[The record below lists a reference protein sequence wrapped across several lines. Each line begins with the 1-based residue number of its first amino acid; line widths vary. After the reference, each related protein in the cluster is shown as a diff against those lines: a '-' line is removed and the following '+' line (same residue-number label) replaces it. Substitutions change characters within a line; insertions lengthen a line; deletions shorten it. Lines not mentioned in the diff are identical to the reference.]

1 LRRYCLVLVFSFLI
15 VPVRAQNLNTA
26 SGYIPGQPY
35 VTDGIDTIDLA
46 SGSISLNIPLRSFKQ
61 QDPVS
66 IDYSIQY
73 SSKHLAM
80 GTNEPC
86 SYCYMTWVWTDAYVF
101 QQGTSPY
108 SLSDSLPFTG
118 ARVALNQ
125 DYRITGS
132 GVYTEGHEFIV
143 TPDGGRHELVV
154 LPDEITTRMADP
166 EGWKLV
172 TLNNTNTVP
181 SYMKQG
187 MIVDRSGVA
196 HTIWPDNQITS
207 STGPVPLYENRGFT
221 PSMIQF
227 DPTDFRPTS
236 ILDSKGLTLPWSDP
250 NTGHVGTAVTGTSP
264 CANVPNFSTVYRLDM
279 PGPGGPTVPYYLCYG
294 TIQINTNFTSYPA
307 GVVLQDTQDLQ
318 FLEAIVLP
326 NSAQWSFE
334 YSDRDPGDDPSIN
347 YGTLTKVTFPTGGTI
362 SYTYATVIPCPAA
375 EADGTMQSRFITSKT
390 ENHMADGT
398 PGGQLGPATWTYA
411 YTPGTM
417 SSGWAGNPDDPYVV
431 NNYSDAAML
440 VTNPDKSTEY
450 HSFRTDETTCG
461 GYEDSNVVRDSSN
474 NVLSA
479 TSSGYTIT
487 GNFGQDELGPISSAP
502 TYAPV
507 DVTTRLSDGS
517 SFSHYMI
524 YDTQRLSNST
534 YAFDPYVAG
543 TYSYGN
549 IVEECVMDYGVSL
562 VQTPNTTDYCLQA
575 PTLSHT
581 ITNYE
586 YQTNANVLNDNMVDL
601 VHQKIITDAN
611 NNPVAQTKN
620 IYDAVYVGFYGN
632 LSETDTWLNTNSAN
646 PWIPKIFQY
655 DAYGV
660 MTSSTDALNH
670 ATTYGMD
677 STETYQQTVT
687 APSTNGITHVSTK
700 IYDPNTDQVA
710 RSYDENG
717 SDTAGKRTLY
727 GYDPMLRL
735 NSIVLPT
742 TSAGAG
748 GATIT
753 YADAPNA
760 SMVSASMIQSSAA
773 NVSASQSYDGFGRP
787 WRSTIVDQAGN
798 ILTDT
803 TYDLMG
809 HVIAVS
815 NPYRALTD
823 STYGMT
829 CTSFDQLGR
838 VISVRKVAGTSCAST
853 APSLTSSTTQYS
865 GRITDLFDGD
875 GHHSRQQHNALG
887 QLIKVW
893 EPDSSN
899 TPSLETDYGYDA
911 LGDLTQV
918 NQIGTSSDTPRLR
931 QFTYDSLSRLIAAYN
946 PETGTGSGTCPGTS
960 QPWSIC
966 YGYDLGDNL
975 TSKTDAR
982 GVVEIPSYDALN
994 RVTSKTYTLANGSPD
1009 PSHTPST
1016 CYTYDVSGSGANFKG
1031 RLVAEWTQLESTC
1044 GNSPPADALTSRT
1057 ILSYDA
1063 LGHVTQDVR
1072 CIGGGTTSC
1081 FNSGVLSYDLAGNLT
1096 QYSNQAATITN
1107 VFDSVNRL
1115 LQVSSQTN
1123 SANPP
1128 LPMYSVTSFGPAG
1141 PQTIDIGSTMTKAR
1155 TYDPLLRPSAEATYQ
1170 KQ

>member
-1 LRRYCLVLVFSFLI
+1 VRRYCLFLVLSFLF
-15 VPVRAQNLNTA
+15 ASAGGQNLNTA

-46 SGSISLNIPLRSFKQ
+46 SGGVSLNIPLRSFKQ

-80 GTNEPC
+80 GTTDP
-86 SYCYMTWVWTDAYVF
+86 SGAGWGSWVWIDAYVF
-101 QQGTSPY
+101 PQTSWP
-108 SLSDSLPFTG
+108 SLADSPAFTG
-118 ARVALNQ
+118 ARVALDQ
-125 DYRITGS
+125 DYRITS
-132 GVYTEGHEFIV
+132 GTRADGQGVIV
-143 TPDGGRHELVV
+143 TPDGGRHELMT
-154 LPDEITTRMADP
+154 LPGDTMTRMADP
-166 EGWKLV
+166 EGWMLV
-172 TLNNTNTVP
+172 SVNTTTTVP

-196 HTIWPDNQITS
+196 HTIWPNNQITS
-207 STGPVPLYENRGFT
+207 SAGPVPLYENRGFT

-227 DPTDFRPTS
+227 DPTDFQPTS
-236 ILDSKGLTLPWSDP
+236 ILDSKGLTLPWPDP
-250 NTGHVGTAVTGTSP
+250 NTGHVGTAVTGSSP
-264 CANVPNFSTVYRLDM
+264 CASVPNFSVAYRLDM
-279 PGPGGPTVPYYLCYG
+279 PGPGGSTVHYYLCYG

-307 GVVLQDTQDLQ
+307 GVVLQATQDLQ

-417 SSGWAGNPDDPYVV
+417 TSGWAGNPDDPYVV
-431 NNYSDAAML
+431 NNYGDATML
-440 VTNPDKSTEY
+440 VTNPNKSTEY
-450 HSFRTDETTCG
+450 HSFRVDETTCG

-474 NVLSA
+474 NLLSA
-479 TSSGYTIT
+479 TSSGYGII
-487 GNFGQDELGPISSAP
+487 GNLASDSDGPVSLAP
-502 TYAPV
+502 TYAPAV
-507 DVTTRLSDGS
+507 VWTQLSDGS
-517 SFSHYMI
+517 TSSHYMM
-524 YDTQRLSNST
+524 YDIQRPGGNL
-534 YAFDPYVAG
+534 
-543 TYSYGN
+543 YSYGN
-549 IVEECVMDYGVSL
+549 IVEECVMDFGV
-562 VQTPNTTDYCLQA
+562 TPTGYTGPYTTDVCLQA

-581 ITNYE
+581 ITSYE
-586 YQTNANVLNDNMVDL
+586 YQTNANVMSNNMVDL
-601 VHQKIITDAN
+601 VHQRTSTDAN

-620 IYDAVYVGFYGN
+620 IYDAIYTGFYGN
-632 LSETDTWLNTNSAN
+632 LSETDTWLNTNSTT
-646 PWIPKIFQY
+646 PWIPKTFTY

-670 ATTYGMD
+670 TTTYGMD
-677 STETYQQTVT
+677 ATETYQQTVI
-687 APSTNGITHVSTK
+687 APSTNGVAHVSTT
-700 IYDPNTDQVA
+700 IYDPNTDKVV
-710 RSYDENG
+710 RSFDENG
-717 SDTAGKRTLY
+717 SDTAGKRTLF
-727 GYDPMLRL
+727 GYDSMLRL
-735 NSIVLPT
+735 SSVVMPT
-742 TSAGAG
+742 IGAGAG
-748 GATIT
+748 GAAIT
-753 YADAPNA
+753 YTDTPNA
-760 SMVSASMIQSSAA
+760 SVVSASMIQNSTTS
-773 NVSASQSYDGFGRP
+773 VSASRSYDGFGRP
-787 WRSTIVDQAGN
+787 WRSTIVDPAGN

-803 TYDLMG
+803 TYDLTG
-809 HVIAVS
+809 RVIAVS

-838 VISVRKVAGTSCAST
+838 VVSVRKVVGISCAST

-899 TPSLETDYGYDA
+899 SPSLETDYGYDA
-911 LGDLTQV
+911 LGNLAQV
-918 NQIGTSSDTPRLR
+918 NQIGTSSDTPRMR

-946 PETGTGSGTCPGTS
+946 PETGTGSGTCPGKS

-966 YGYDLGDNL
+966 YGYDLGNNL

-982 GVVEIPSYDALN
+982 GIVEILSYDALN
-994 RVTSKTYTLANGSPD
+994 RVASKTYALANGSPD

-1016 CYTYDVSGSGANFKG
+1016 CYIYDQSGNGANFKG
-1031 RLVAEWTQLESTC
+1031 RLVAEWTQLENTC
-1044 GNSPPADALTSRT
+1044 GNSPPADALSSRT

-1096 QYSNQAATITN
+1096 RYSNQAATITN

-1115 LQVSSQTN
+1115 LQVSSQASPAN
-1123 SANPP
+1123 SPS
-1128 LPMYSVTSFGPAG
+1128 PMYSVTSFGPAG
-1141 PQTIDIGSTMTKAR
+1141 PQTIDIGSALTKAR